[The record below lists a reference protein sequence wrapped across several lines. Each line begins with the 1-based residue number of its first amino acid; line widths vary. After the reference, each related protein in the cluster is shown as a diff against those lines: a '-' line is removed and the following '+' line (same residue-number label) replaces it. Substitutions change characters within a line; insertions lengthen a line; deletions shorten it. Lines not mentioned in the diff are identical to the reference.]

1 MIIYLQNA
9 ITIEYNIS
17 AFFIYIII
25 YIILSYVFHTRRLGW
40 YEYTG
45 PLDCAIFK
53 MEVDCTLLLPEEV
66 LELVFLQRVLSVS
79 DLFRVAGTCRRFRVV
94 VDRLWSKIARKR

>member
-1 MIIYLQNA
+1 MFSLLADWHCTLVIQIYR
-9 ITIEYNIS
+9 
-17 AFFIYIII
+17 
-25 YIILSYVFHTRRLGW
+25 V
-40 YEYTG
+40 
-45 PLDCAIFK
+45 LDCAIFK

>member
-1 MIIYLQNA
+1 
-9 ITIEYNIS
+9 
-17 AFFIYIII
+17 
-25 YIILSYVFHTRRLGW
+25 
-40 YEYTG
+40 
-45 PLDCAIFK
+45 

-94 VDRLWSKIARKR
+94 VDRLWSKIARKRSVFSCDV